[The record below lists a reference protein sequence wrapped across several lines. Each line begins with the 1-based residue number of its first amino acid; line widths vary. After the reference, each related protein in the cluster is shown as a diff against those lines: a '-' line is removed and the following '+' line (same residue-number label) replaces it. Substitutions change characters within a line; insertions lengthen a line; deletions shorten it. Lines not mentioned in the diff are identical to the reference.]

1 MGESSTIQAFLE
13 EGRVKGLA
21 EEARRIILRLGR
33 KRLGAVDETVEAK
46 LNATVDL
53 LKPYWGKPAVWNF
66 KGGRGNPKLDR
77 ARRAPLPYSA
87 LILAATLFLLR
98 GTSRCEDGRDP
109 GGPMDS
115 AAALEGARR
124 YLSGLQPEDHHGDG
138 VAQPPCRVANPWGQG
153 YAREPR
159 AGASELPSTDPQ
171 PRVRCGKA

>member
-1 MGESSTIQAFLE
+1 MEESSTIQAFIE
-13 EGRVKGLA
+13 EWRVKGLA

-87 LILAATLFLLR
+87 FILAASPFLLHPLSP
-98 GTSRCEDGRDP
+98 TC
-109 GGPMDS
+109 
-115 AAALEGARR
+115 RR
-124 YLSGLQPEDHHGDG
+124 ITQ
-138 VAQPPCRVANPWGQG
+138 
-153 YAREPR
+153 
-159 AGASELPSTDPQ
+159 
-171 PRVRCGKA
+171 RCGGRWRRLPR